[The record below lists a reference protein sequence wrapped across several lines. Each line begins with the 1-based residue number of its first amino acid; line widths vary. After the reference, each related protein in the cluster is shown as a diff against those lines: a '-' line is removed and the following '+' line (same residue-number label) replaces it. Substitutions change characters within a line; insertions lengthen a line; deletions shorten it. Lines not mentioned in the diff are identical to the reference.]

1 MGKLEHKTA
10 LVTGGARGI
19 GLGIAELL
27 VAEGA
32 RVVVT
37 ARKDTETAALAS
49 RFGKAVRL
57 ITADATLPG
66 DPKRA
71 VEAAVA
77 ELGHLDVLVN
87 NAGAFVR
94 KPLRETTDEE
104 IEQML
109 AVNTKGVLLFSRE
122 AIPHLAAAKGSIVN
136 VTSAA
141 ALYARPNLAAYGAS
155 KAALHHAT
163 KILAS
168 ELGPLGIRV
177 NSVAPGLTRSEMTQ
191 PIFDD
196 PARMD
201 AFIAQTALGRAGE
214 PADIARVVVFL
225 ASADAAWVTGQTIAA
240 SGGLLL

>member
-19 GLGIAELL
+19 GLGITELL

-32 RVVVT
+32 RVMIT
-37 ARKDTETAALAS
+37 ARKDVGALAA
-49 RFGKAVRL
+49 RFGNSVRL
-57 ITADATLPG
+57 ITADVTIPG
-66 DPKRA
+66 DPRRA

-77 ELGHLDVLVN
+77 ELGRLDILVN
-87 NAGAFVR
+87 TAGAFVR
-94 KPLRETTDEE
+94 KPLLETTDQE
-104 IEQML
+104 IDEML
-109 AVNTKGVLLFSRE
+109 AVNTKGALVFIRE
-122 AIPHLAAAKGSIVN
+122 AIPHLSATKGAIVN

-141 ALYARPNLAAYGAS
+141 ALYAKPNLAAYGSA

-177 NSVAPGLTRSEMTQ
+177 NSVAPGLTRSDMTQ
-191 PIFDD
+191 PIFEDA
-196 PARMD
+196 ARLD

-214 PADIARVVVFL
+214 PIDIARVVAFL
-225 ASADAAWVTGQTIAA
+225 ASADASWVTGQTIAA

>member
-19 GLGIAELL
+19 GLGITELF

-37 ARKDTETAALAS
+37 ARKDVESGALAA
-49 RFGKAVRL
+49 RFGTSVRL
-57 ITADATLPG
+57 ITADVTLPG
-66 DPKRA
+66 DTRRA
-71 VEAAVA
+71 VQAAVA
-77 ELGHLDVLVN
+77 ELGRLDILVN

-94 KPLRETTDEE
+94 KPLLETTDQE
-104 IEQML
+104 IDEML
-109 AVNTKGVLLFSRE
+109 AVNTKGVLVFIRE
-122 AIPHLAAAKGSIVN
+122 AIPHLAATKGAIVN

-141 ALYARPNLAAYGAS
+141 ALYAKPNLAAYGAS

-177 NSVAPGLTRSEMTQ
+177 NSVAPGLTRSDMTQ
-191 PIFDD
+191 PIFEDA
-196 PARMD
+196 ARLD

-214 PADIARVVVFL
+214 PIDIAKVVAFL
-225 ASADAAWVTGQTIAA
+225 ASADASWVTGQTLAA